1 MADSKVSDMT
11 AATSVNSADV
21 LYLVQNN
28 ADKKLSIATLL
39 GNLPNS
45 LMKVGG
51 NLVLGGTPQTLA
63 GSGAIQTTQT
73 LSVISNTG
81 SSALTISNGTFE
93 GQLKVILMTS
103 ASGPSTISA
112 NLGVSNIAFSQAGHT
127 MLLIWYNNKWWPLGG
142 TATVSI

>member
-1 MADSKVSDMT
+1 MADSKVTDMT

-51 NLVLGGTPQTLA
+51 YLVLGGTPQTLA
-63 GSGAIQTTQT
+63 GAGTIQTTQT
-73 LSVISNTG
+73 LSVITNTG
-81 SSALTISNGTFE
+81 SSALTISNGTYE

-103 ASGPSTISA
+103 ASGTSTISA
-112 NLGVSNIAFSQAGHT
+112 NLGVSNIAFNRAGHT
-127 MLLIWYNNKWWPLGG
+127 MLLIWYNSKWWPLGG